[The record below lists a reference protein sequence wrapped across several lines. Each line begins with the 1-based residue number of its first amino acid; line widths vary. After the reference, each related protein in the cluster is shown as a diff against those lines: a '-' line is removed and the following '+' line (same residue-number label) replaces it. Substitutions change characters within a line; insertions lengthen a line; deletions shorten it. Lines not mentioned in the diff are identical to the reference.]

1 MEVLRMASCVGF
13 SEGMEKHQIDNGRQ
27 SKEIMRR
34 CVKRKEK
41 PKMPEER
48 LRMDKRRRIKR

>member
-13 SEGMEKHQIDNGRQ
+13 SEGMEKNQIDNGRQ
-27 SKEIMRR
+27 SKEIMRG